1 MHFTIPLNSLNTFAC
16 AARVESFQL
25 AAEQLHI
32 TPSAVSH
39 QIRKLEQQLDYK
51 LFERL
56 DKQVRLTA
64 EGQQLFQSINR
75 PLHELFQA
83 SEHALTPSKPV
94 VQISSVPM
102 FATRW
107 LMPRLNQFQT
117 QHPEIELSIQATT
130 GLMNVDSSAL
140 DCVIRQGD
148 GVWPDMH
155 SVKLMDEQPVVACR
169 ASLLEKLGGA
179 LSPKELIRQPLV
191 DAVAHTDR
199 WKAWFAQANI
209 RADRR
214 ICVMHVQTAAQAIE
228 SCMLSDLFILVDK
241 AMIEQELDNGQ
252 LVVACDQQKTSK
264 FAYYLIWSKQH
275 AEKEA
280 FIQFKQWICQQ
291 AEQP

>member
-1 MHFTIPLNSLNTFAC
+1 MHFSIPLNTLNTFAC

-56 DKQVRLTA
+56 DKQVRLTS

-83 SEHALTPSKPV
+83 SEHALMPPKPT

-107 LMPRLNQFQT
+107 LMPRQDQLQAQF
-117 QHPEIELSIQATT
+117 PDIELSIQATT
-130 GLMNVDSSAL
+130 DLVNVDSSNL

-148 GVWPDMH
+148 GSWPDVN
-155 SVKLMDEQPVVACR
+155 SLKLFNEHPVVVCR
-169 ASLLEKLGGA
+169 TSLLEKLGGT
-179 LSPKELIRQPLV
+179 LSPAELIQKPLV

-199 WKAWFAQANI
+199 WKAWFAQADI
-209 RADRR
+209 RTDRR
-214 ICVMHVQTAAQAIE
+214 ICVMKVQTAAQAIE
-228 SCMLSDLFILVDK
+228 ACLLSDLFILVDK
-241 AMIEQELDNGQ
+241 SMIEQEIANRQ
-252 LVVACDQQKTSK
+252 LAVACDLKKPSR
-264 FAYYLIWSKQH
+264 FSYYLVWSKQR
-275 AEKEA
+275 AESEVFVRFKE
-280 FIQFKQWICQQ
+280 WICKQ
-291 AEQP
+291 AEQ